1 MLLKS
6 LNIISLQDK
15 NIFSN
20 SIYISFLGF
29 LIIIFFLIFGRR
41 LKLAVQLERFGLPIA
56 VISGILGISIGPFG
70 AIHFLPKETINV
82 WSNFPTP
89 LLSLVF
95 ATLMMGRP
103 IPNIS
108 GLVKPIFNQF
118 LLALSLGFGQFFV
131 GGLVVKYFLPPTMDT
146 NPLMGCLIEVG
157 FEGGHGAAS
166 IIGESFNRLG
176 FPNGLD
182 LGLAM
187 ATMGL
192 LSSSLLGSIFIFL
205 GRTFGISD
213 TEEISEKKD
222 NQKEN
227 TKIGIFADLRILII
241 NLGFSGLA
249 ISFGVLLLK
258 FLRYISSSFG
268 DFSKEIIFS
277 LPVFPFILIGSL
289 LIRYILEKTKNTE
302 FISNILQRE
311 IGILST
317 DLLIFTAMA
326 SLDIAVV
333 FDNWILILVFTIFGL
348 FWNLICIAYFAYFIF
363 DDYWFEKSLIEFGNS
378 TGVVASGLLLLR
390 LADPKNISK
399 TLPIFTS
406 KQLFAQLILSGGLF
420 TVLAPLMI
428 SKIGLD
434 YWTEIC
440 ALITFAILFI
450 ALIFNKVEMKK
461 FQ

>member
-1 MLLKS
+1 MFLKS
-6 LNIISLQDK
+6 LNIFSIQNKD
-15 NIFSN
+15 IFSN
-20 SIYISFLGF
+20 SLLISFWGL
-29 LIIIFFLIFGRR
+29 LIIFFLLIFGRKF
-41 LKLAVQLERFGLPIA
+41 KLAVQLERFGLPIA

-103 IPNIS
+103 IPNIN
-108 GLVKPIFNQF
+108 GLDKPIFNQF

-131 GGLVVKYFLPPTMDT
+131 GGLVVKYFLPPSMDA

-166 IIGESFNRLG
+166 IIGESFNKLG

-192 LSSSLLGSIFIFL
+192 LSSSILGSIFIFL
-205 GRTFGISD
+205 GRTFGLSD
-213 TEEISEKKD
+213 KEEILE
-222 NQKEN
+222 QKEN
-227 TKIGIFADLRILII
+227 LKEKKIAILADLRIFII

-333 FDNWILILVFTIFGL
+333 FVNWILILVFTIFGL

-406 KQLFAQLILSGGLF
+406 KQLSRSLF
-420 TVLAPLMI
+420 FL
-428 SKIGLD
+428 GD
-434 YWTEIC
+434 YSQF
-440 ALITFAILFI
+440 LHDY
-450 ALIFNKVEMKK
+450 
-461 FQ
+461 

>member
-1 MLLKS
+1 M
-6 LNIISLQDK
+6 NIFSLQNKD
-15 NIFSN
+15 IFSN
-20 SIYISFLGF
+20 SLLISFLGF
-29 LIIIFFLIFGRR
+29 LIICFFLIFGRR
-41 LKLAVQLERFGLPIA
+41 IKLAVQLERFGLPIA
-56 VISGILGISIGPFG
+56 VISGIAGISIGPFG
-70 AIHFLPKETINV
+70 LIHVLSKETTNV

-103 IPNIS
+103 IPNIN
-108 GLVKPIFNQF
+108 GLVRPIVNQF

-131 GGLVVKYFLPPTMDT
+131 GGLVVEYLLSPSMDT

-157 FEGGHGAAS
+157 FEGGHGAAT
-166 IIGESFNRLG
+166 IIGESFTRLG
-176 FPNGLD
+176 FDDGLE

-187 ATMGL
+187 ATVGL

-205 GRTFGISD
+205 GRTLRLSD
-213 TEEISEKKD
+213 TEEIVEL
-222 NQKEN
+222 KEN
-227 TKIGIFADLRILII
+227 LNSKKNIEIFSDLRILII
-241 NLGFSGLA
+241 NLGFAGLA

-258 FLRYISSSFG
+258 FLKYISTFFG
-268 DFSKEIIFS
+268 EFSREIIFS
-277 LPVFPFILIGSL
+277 LPVFPLILIGSL
-289 LIRYILEKTKNTE
+289 LIRYILEKTGNTE
-302 FISNILQRE
+302 YISNILQRE

-333 FDNWILILVFTIFGL
+333 FDNWLIILVFTIFGL
-348 FWNLICIAYFAYFIF
+348 CWNLICIAYFAYFIF

-406 KQLFAQLILSGGLF
+406 KQLFAQLMLSGGFF
-420 TVLAPLMI
+420 TVIAPIMI
-428 SKIGLD
+428 SKIGLS

-440 ALITFAILFI
+440 AFITFIIIFI
-450 ALIFNKVEMKK
+450 AFIFNNGFFKNY
-461 FQ
+461 

>member
-1 MLLKS
+1 M
-6 LNIISLQDK
+6 NIFSLQNKD
-15 NIFSN
+15 IFSN
-20 SIYISFLGF
+20 SLLISFLGF
-29 LIIIFFLIFGRR
+29 LIICFFLIFGRR
-41 LKLAVQLERFGLPIA
+41 IKLAVQLERFGLPIA
-56 VISGILGISIGPFG
+56 VISGIVGISIGPFG
-70 AIHFLPKETINV
+70 LIHVLSKETTNV

-103 IPNIS
+103 IPNIN
-108 GLVKPIFNQF
+108 GLVRPIVNQF

-131 GGLVVKYFLPPTMDT
+131 GGLVVEYLLSPSMDT

-157 FEGGHGAAS
+157 FEGGHGAAT

-176 FPNGLD
+176 FEDGLE

-187 ATMGL
+187 ATVGL

-205 GRTFGISD
+205 GRTLRLSD
-213 TEEISEKKD
+213 TEEIVEL
-222 NQKEN
+222 KEN
-227 TKIGIFADLRILII
+227 LNSNKKIEIFSDLRILII
-241 NLGFSGLA
+241 NLGFAGLA

-258 FLRYISSSFG
+258 FLRYISTFFG
-268 DFSKEIIFS
+268 EFSREIIFS
-277 LPVFPFILIGSL
+277 LPVFPLILIGSL
-289 LIRYILEKTKNTE
+289 LIRYILEKTENTE
-302 FISNILQRE
+302 YISNILQRE

-333 FDNWILILVFTIFGL
+333 FDHWLIILVFTIFGL
-348 FWNLICIAYFAYFIF
+348 CWNLICIAYFAFFIF

-406 KQLFAQLILSGGLF
+406 KQLFAQLLLSGGFF
-420 TVLAPLMI
+420 TVIAPIMI
-428 SKIGLD
+428 SKIGLS

-440 ALITFAILFI
+440 ALITFIIIFI
-450 ALIFNKVEMKK
+450 AFIFNNGFLKND
-461 FQ
+461 

>member
-1 MLLKS
+1 M
-6 LNIISLQDK
+6 NIFSLQNKD
-15 NIFSN
+15 IFSN
-20 SIYISFLGF
+20 SLLISFLGF
-29 LIIIFFLIFGRR
+29 LIICFFLIFGRR
-41 LKLAVQLERFGLPIA
+41 IKLAVQLERFGLPIA
-56 VISGILGISIGPFG
+56 VISGIAGISIGPFG
-70 AIHFLPKETINV
+70 LIHVLSKETTNV

-95 ATLMMGRP
+95 ATLMLGRP
-103 IPNIS
+103 IPNIN
-108 GLVKPIFNQF
+108 GLFRPIVNQF

-131 GGLVVKYFLPPTMDT
+131 GGLVVEYLLSPSMDT

-157 FEGGHGAAS
+157 FEGGHGAAT

-176 FPNGLD
+176 FEDGLE

-187 ATMGL
+187 ATVGL
-192 LSSSLLGSIFIFL
+192 LSSSLLGSIFIFI
-205 GRTFGISD
+205 GRTFRLSD
-213 TEEISEKKD
+213 TEEIVEI
-222 NQKEN
+222 KEN
-227 TKIGIFADLRILII
+227 LNSKKNIEIFSDLRILII
-241 NLGFSGLA
+241 NLGFAGLA

-258 FLRYISSSFG
+258 FLKYISTFFG
-268 DFSKEIIFS
+268 EFSREIIFS
-277 LPVFPFILIGSL
+277 LPVFPLILIGSL
-289 LIRYILEKTKNTE
+289 LIRYILEKTGNTE
-302 FISNILQRE
+302 YISNILQRE

-333 FDNWILILVFTIFGL
+333 FDNWLIILVFTIFGL

-406 KQLFAQLILSGGLF
+406 KQLFAQLLLSGGFF
-420 TVLAPLMI
+420 TVIAPIII
-428 SKIGLD
+428 SKIGLS

-440 ALITFAILFI
+440 AFITFFIVFI
-450 ALIFNKVEMKK
+450 AFIFNKGSLKNY
-461 FQ
+461 

>member
-1 MLLKS
+1 LNFSLLQNK
-6 LNIISLQDK
+6 D
-15 NIFSN
+15 IFSN
-20 SIYISFLGF
+20 PLLISFFGC
-29 LIIIFFLIFGRR
+29 LIISFFLLFGRK

-56 VISGILGISIGPFG
+56 VISGIAGISIGPYG
-70 AIHFLPKETINV
+70 LVHFLSKETTSV
-82 WSNFPTP
+82 WSKFPTP

-103 IPNIS
+103 IPNIN
-108 GLVKPIFNQF
+108 GLVRPIVNQF

-131 GGLVVKYFLPPTMDT
+131 GGIVVKYLLAPHMDI
-146 NPLMGCLIEVG
+146 NPLMGCLIEIG

-166 IIGESFNRLG
+166 IIGESFARLG
-176 FPNGLD
+176 FTDGLD

-192 LSSSLLGSIFIFL
+192 LSSSLLGSIFIFF
-205 GRTFGISD
+205 GRTLRLSD
-213 TEEISEKKD
+213 TEEIIDGKD
-222 NQKEN
+222 NSNLNLKFE
-227 TKIGIFADLRILII
+227 FFSDLRILLI
-241 NLGFSGLA
+241 NLGFVGLA
-249 ISFGVLLLK
+249 ISFGILLLQL
-258 FLRYISSSFG
+258 LRYISNYFG
-268 DFSKEIIFS
+268 EFSREIIFS
-277 LPVFPFILIGSL
+277 LPVFPLILIGSL
-289 LIRYILEKTKNTE
+289 LIRYGLEKTKNTE

-326 SLDIAVV
+326 SLDIATV
-333 FDNWILILVFTIFGL
+333 FENWVIILLLTIFGL
-348 FWNLICIAYFAYFIF
+348 FWNFICIAFFAYFIF
-363 DDYWFEKSLIEFGNS
+363 DDFWFEKSLVEFGNS

-406 KQLFAQLILSGGLF
+406 KQLFAQLILSGGFF
-420 TVLAPLMI
+420 TVIAPLVI

-440 ALITFAILFI
+440 ALFTF
-450 ALIFNKVEMKK
+450 LIIIFAFFFNKKISTSY
-461 FQ
+461 

>member
-1 MLLKS
+1 M
-6 LNIISLQDK
+6 NIFSLQNKD
-15 NIFSN
+15 IFSN
-20 SIYISFLGF
+20 SLLISFLGF
-29 LIIIFFLIFGRR
+29 LIICFFLIFGRR
-41 LKLAVQLERFGLPIA
+41 IKLAVQLERFGLPIA
-56 VISGILGISIGPFG
+56 VISGIAGISIGPFG
-70 AIHFLPKETINV
+70 LIHVLSKETTNV

-103 IPNIS
+103 IPNIN
-108 GLVKPIFNQF
+108 GLVRPIFNQF

-131 GGLVVKYFLPPTMDT
+131 GGLVVEYLLSPSMDT

-157 FEGGHGAAS
+157 FEGGHGAAT
-166 IIGESFNRLG
+166 IIGESFTRLG
-176 FPNGLD
+176 FDDGLE

-187 ATMGL
+187 ATVGL

-205 GRTFGISD
+205 GRTLRLSD
-213 TEEISEKKD
+213 TEEIVEL
-222 NQKEN
+222 KEN
-227 TKIGIFADLRILII
+227 LNSNKKIEIFSDLRILMI
-241 NLGFSGLA
+241 NLGFAGLA

-258 FLRYISSSFG
+258 FLRYISTFFG
-268 DFSKEIIFS
+268 EFSREIIFS
-277 LPVFPFILIGSL
+277 LPVFPLILIGSL
-289 LIRYILEKTKNTE
+289 LIRYILEKTENTE
-302 FISNILQRE
+302 YISNILQRE

-333 FDNWILILVFTIFGL
+333 FDHWLIILVFTIFGL
-348 FWNLICIAYFAYFIF
+348 CWNLICIAYFAFFIF

-406 KQLFAQLILSGGLF
+406 KQLFAQLLLSGGFF
-420 TVLAPLMI
+420 TVIAPIMI
-428 SKIGLD
+428 SKIGLS

-440 ALITFAILFI
+440 ALITFIIIFI
-450 ALIFNKVEMKK
+450 AFIFNNGFLKND
-461 FQ
+461 